1 MKNVKIENVTFENVD
16 LQFVDQDKMGIIFPD
31 PVFGQAPEKC
41 IRLTKPTGK
50 KEYCFSGQILLTKRE
65 EKWEAT
71 IPALSRI
78 NTEAGNALQL
88 PTPKQS
94 DEVFSAIQR
103 AVESNIIDVEA
114 AYNDVSAEIIEAAA
128 RAKKERKIQELN
140 AALADSKKA
149 LEALQGEK
157 ERIAFEI
164 AEEEKAINFFAIELE
179 QIENC

>member
-16 LQFVDQDKMGIIFPD
+16 LQFVNQDKMGIIFPD
-31 PVFGQAPEKC
+31 PVFGQAPEKS
-41 IRLTKPTGK
+41 IRITKPTGK

-94 DEVFSAIQR
+94 GEVFAAIQR

-149 LEALQGEK
+149 LETLQGEK
-157 ERIAFEI
+157 ERITLEI
-164 AEEEKAINFFAIELE
+164 EG
-179 QIENC
+179 IENLINEFSEALSEIG